1 MFFSKSRVPALQALA
16 QTATDSFGLGHEPTH
31 PPALFQA
38 GSASETPRNWD
49 LQGLHQLIMDV
60 EKYYAPHP
68 LGPGDWP
75 CPKFPLARCKLSRNT
90 FRQITTLFL
99 ENFQKFPTPKKSA
112 RPNVEFQ
119 VRHFGGVV
127 VFGVVFGS
135 CVQEAAEFWVWRV
148 FECNFRGKSTVL
160 SGRRRH
166 HKPRAQRAAE

>member
-1 MFFSKSRVPALQALA
+1 MCTLVTGRVRKWVHTRLHIVLGPAL
-16 QTATDSFGLGHEPTH
+16 SFRSH
-31 PPALFQA
+31 A
-38 GSASETPRNWD
+38 AS
-49 LQGLHQLIMDV
+49 
-60 EKYYAPHP
+60 
-68 LGPGDWP
+68 
-75 CPKFPLARCKLSRNT
+75 
-90 FRQITTLFL
+90 FL
-99 ENFQKFPTPKKSA
+99 EILSARSLLYFQKKSA

>member
-1 MFFSKSRVPALQALA
+1 MNGSGPVRADLELPAHREDEEANQ
-16 QTATDSFGLGHEPTH
+16 
-31 PPALFQA
+31 
-38 GSASETPRNWD
+38 PR
-49 LQGLHQLIMDV
+49 
-60 EKYYAPHP
+60 E
-68 LGPGDWP
+68 GPGMRARAERSRDWA

-90 FRQITTLFL
+90 FRQITTLF
-99 ENFQKFPTPKKSA
+99 PKKSA
-112 RPNVEFQ
+112 RPNVECQ